1 MNKIKLN
8 FPINM
13 DEEDHG
19 GSKKDEKDG
28 EAHLDDKIH
37 MFQTAVQISMS
48 HVHTAHKIAHHL
60 RLIKLKKL

>member
-1 MNKIKLN
+1 
-8 FPINM
+8 M